1 MTFEVVRN
9 LKAVVVAGG
18 EGTRL
23 RPLTFT
29 RPKPMLPLGPDPIIY
44 YVLSHLSRHGF
55 NDIVL
60 IVGYLKDQLMG
71 YLGDGS
77 RFGVRITYVVEPDGV
92 PFGTAGSL
100 KLAAHLLDDTF
111 LVAQSDTINEIRL
124 TDLERFHGDRGGQG
138 SIALTEVEDPSL
150 YGVAVLANKEEIVRF
165 LEKPAPGTA
174 LSNLASTGF
183 YVFEPEVVDYIENEK
198 WDFARDLFPYLMKQ
212 GQHLYGFASD
222 SFWVDVG
229 ELRGY
234 LKGVSHVLRS
244 LAQNPPKDAKVIGR
258 AEEPVYTRG
267 DVRIGQHTQISGPSW
282 IDNDVV
288 IADYVQIRPGT
299 VLKESSQ
306 LLAGTTFD
314 AGIALEKTVVG
325 KNCSVQLTIIGER
338 AVLGNEVSIERAII
352 GQGCNIGDRSK
363 ILPGSRLWPNTR
375 VEDGDTV
382 DGILAVPRDK
392 SFYFDTGLGQYSGIL
407 ASSIGDFLDS
417 LKIVP
422 LESLEYHIGR
432 RDFEKWTKDVLGSI
446 QLADNIRTLR
456 RSQIKGEQLR
466 LQLIDVV
473 KEWADRVSSPE
484 TLGGEKKQVDLP
496 SITS

>member
-1 MTFEVVRN
+1 M
-9 LKAVVVAGG
+9 
-18 EGTRL
+18 

-29 RPKPMLPLGPDPIIY
+29 RPKPMLPLGPNPIIY
-44 YVLSHLSRHGF
+44 YVLSHLSKHGF
-55 NDIVL
+55 NDIVM

-92 PFGTAGSL
+92 SFGTAGSL

-111 LVAQSDTINEIRL
+111 LVAQSDTINEISL
-124 TDLERFHGDRGGQG
+124 TDLTRFHEDRHGQVT
-138 SIALTEVEDPSL
+138 IALTEVEDPSL
-150 YGVAVLANKEEIVRF
+150 YGIAVLGNREEIVKF

-183 YVFEPEVVDYIENEK
+183 YVLEPEVVDYIENEK
-198 WDFARDLFPYLMKQ
+198 WDFARDLFPYLMRQ
-212 GQHLYGFASD
+212 GQHLHGFASD

-234 LKGVSHVLRS
+234 LKGVSWVLRN
-244 LAQNPPKDAKVIGR
+244 LARDPPRDAKVIGSV
-258 AEEPVYTRG
+258 EEPVFTRG
-267 DVRIGQHTQISGPSW
+267 AVRIGQHTQISGPAW
-282 IDNDVV
+282 IDNNVV
-288 IADYVQIRPGT
+288 IGDHVQIRPGT

-306 LLAGTTFD
+306 ILAGTILD
-314 AGIALEKTVVG
+314 AGVALEKTVIG
-325 KNCSVQLTIIGER
+325 KNCSVQLTIIGET
-338 AVLGNEVSIERAII
+338 AVLGNEVSIERAIV
-352 GQGCNIGDRSK
+352 GQGCNIGDRSR
-363 ILPGSRLWPNTR
+363 ILPGSRLWPNTM
-375 VEDGDTV
+375 VEDGRTV

-407 ASSIGDFLDS
+407 ASSIGDFLES

-446 QLADNIRTLR
+446 ELADNIRTLR

-473 KEWADRVSSPE
+473 KEWAERVSSPE
-484 TLGGEKKQVDLP
+484 VVSGEKKQVDWP
-496 SITS
+496 QSRVGFE